1 MPPHVYKCGFL
12 GRSGTGRRCPD
23 ERQWSHVNKKE
34 SRAMT
39 EIIAGVRIPDSILA
53 QDATALI
60 RDTTTE
66 LIYHHSRRVFL
77 FGSLQSRQLGLE
89 PDPELL
95 YIAAMF
101 HDTGLVPPYRGQEQ
115 RFELDSADTARDFL
129 GSRGLTGSVADVVW
143 TAIALHTTPEVPY
156 KMDPVI
162 AATTAGVE
170 TDVLGIR
177 LGAISD
183 GDIGAVTAAHPRPK
197 FKSEIL
203 QAFTDGFKDRPDTTF
218 GTVNADVLEH
228 FVPGFRRIDFVDVI
242 KNSAWPE

>member
-1 MPPHVYKCGFL
+1 MP
-12 GRSGTGRRCPD
+12 
-23 ERQWSHVNKKE
+23 
-34 SRAMT
+34 
-39 EIIAGVRIPDSILA
+39 EIIAGVPIPDSVLA
-53 QDATALI
+53 REAAELI

-77 FGSLQSRQLGLE
+77 FGSLQSRQRNID

-101 HDTGLVPPYRGQEQ
+101 HDTGLVPPHRGAEQ
-115 RFELDSADTARDFL
+115 RFELDSADAARDFL
-129 GSRGLTGSVADVVW
+129 ASRGLTGSDADVVW

-156 KMDPVI
+156 KMDPVV

-177 LGAISD
+177 LDAINDSER
-183 GDIGAVTAAHPRPK
+183 GAVVAAHPRPD
-197 FKSEIL
+197 FKNEIL
-203 QAFTDGFKDRPDTTF
+203 QAFADGFQNRPDTTF

-228 FVPGFRRIDFVDVI
+228 FVPGFHRLDFVDVI
-242 KNSAWPE
+242 KNSAWPD